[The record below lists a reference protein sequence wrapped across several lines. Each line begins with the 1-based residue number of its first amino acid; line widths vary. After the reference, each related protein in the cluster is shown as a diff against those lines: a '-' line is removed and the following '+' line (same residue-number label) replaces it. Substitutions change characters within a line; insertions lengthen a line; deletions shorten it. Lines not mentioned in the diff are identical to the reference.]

1 MYSFSFVQQ
10 TILFQIELG
19 VLPAPFPWML
29 VSEITLDC
37 APPTQRL
44 SQMVYIDSSW
54 HIGCIQMWPRMW
66 VSEVVMLEVMTYTKA
81 INFLCLVYGYMLMKA
96 WFEDVLGEMVA
107 RFQLASF
114 YLVGVYVDVE
124 APLMKLWKVSSS
136 FEWRSSLGGDVLTA
150 QSAFDD
156 LCMVF
161 AFFWICRLTTAQ
173 VTGDDELRPKLL
185 LMSVSLLC
193 TYCTILMLSFW
204 SRTIRYYDLKWNM
217 YRSWLM
223 LMTYVNST
231 LDSTPSMSLR
241 LSSMDGL

>member
-161 AFFWICRLTTAQ
+161 AFFRYADWRLHRWQ
-173 VTGDDELRPKLL
+173 VM
-185 LMSVSLLC
+185 MSWDPSFFSWACLC
-193 TYCTILMLSFW
+193 CVPTILMLSFW